1 MEDYAAALPHSRSA
15 EHHFEPIVVNRPPLG
30 SRSTL
35 KIVAFNARSGR
46 HLHGILKCLRQ
57 PPLSGADIL
66 LLSEVDW
73 QHPRSFGREI
83 AAELAAEFGMSFAF
97 VGEFATPRRWGPPRS
112 FLGNAILSSRPL
124 VDVYPVPLPSS
135 FLRPRIRRLI
145 GVPTGLIAKVVVNG
159 RVMSIG
165 VAHLNSRWDPAGRDF
180 QMREFLATFPPDG
193 PAIIGGDL
201 NTTTVDM
208 RENVAMLAVARHL
221 LRNPRRF
228 RAPEPWEP
236 LFERL
241 AEANFTVDGANA
253 PGKPTFTFSRA
264 IPPLIRPKLDWIA
277 LRGLEPVPGSAA
289 VITARPSFFASRVS
303 DHDFVVCDVRI

>member
-1 MEDYAAALPHSRSA
+1 MEDYAAATPHPRLD
-15 EHHFEPIVVNRPPLG
+15 EHHFDPIVVNRPPLG

-46 HLHGILKCLRQ
+46 HVPGIVKCLRQ

-73 QHPRSFGREI
+73 QHPRSFGREV
-83 AAELAAEFGMSFAF
+83 AAELAAEFGLSFAF
-97 VGEFATPRRWGPPRS
+97 VSEFAKLRSAGPPQS

-124 VDVYPVPLPSS
+124 TDVYPVPLPGS
-135 FLRPRIRRLI
+135 LVRRRIRRLV
-145 GVPTGLIAKVVVNG
+145 GVPTGLIAKVSVNG
-159 RVMSIG
+159 RAIFMG

-180 QMREFLATFPPDG
+180 QMREFLAALPSDG
-193 PAIIGGDL
+193 LAIIGGDL
-201 NTTTVDM
+201 NTTTVDL
-208 RENVAMLAVARHL
+208 RRKVAMLAVVRHL

-241 AEANFTVDGANA
+241 AEANFMVDGANVA
-253 PGKPTFTFSRA
+253 GKPTFTFSRA

-289 VITARPSFFASRVS
+289 VITARPSFFAARVS